1 MTNVIPK
8 IITTYLL
15 KISAVSLPIAAN
27 TDTVHTYVSAV
38 CKSFRLNEYWKT
50 TNAAVHCPQL
60 IVFPD
65 PEQRKLSFDKHC
77 YEHPFDFYFVSD
89 FESILIK
96 NQDNSTN
103 VINTHETAGFCLH
116 RMTSHLVFEKGHFPY
131 AYFDSLKRL
140 DETTLPPKS
149 AFLV

>member
-1 MTNVIPK
+1 
-8 IITTYLL
+8 
-15 KISAVSLPIAAN
+15 
-27 TDTVHTYVSAV
+27 
-38 CKSFRLNEYWKT
+38 
-50 TNAAVHCPQL
+50 
-60 IVFPD
+60 
-65 PEQRKLSFDKHC
+65 LSFDKHC

-149 AFLV
+149 AFYNDLTESDISDRDYYHAVSVWNRFEMTAPITYSGPNAIEKFLELMFS